1 MTANYADQYNN
12 GEIEEVFP
20 RIWRVPVPLPDNPL
34 NYLNSYFIL
43 SDDKTT
49 IVDVGFDHPDCE
61 KALDDALHKLGRTWE
76 SVEIV
81 LTHSHPDHTS
91 NLDRIWRR
99 WMRIYANMHSIQ
111 EVQNLMNMQATVFNP
126 LIGYL
131 THPNTYDERSM
142 QARDASTYRVSAELL
157 PLKNQPDLF
166 YLADGDVYHNGSYRF
181 RIITTPG
188 HDDWHICLY
197 EPTAKILIA
206 GDHVLER
213 ITPTIMSWV
222 CSYDALREFLTSLDK
237 VRDLDVDLILPGH
250 GRPFTGVAERVD
262 FLKSFHAN
270 RLEELYQLVVD
281 GHASLIDIARNASWK
296 HPNWDEWTIDQ
307 KFYSLG
313 ETFAHLVYLV
323 NEGRVVLTT
332 CENCR
337 RFYPA
342 DSFEMRRKEQR
353 QHHMS
358 EPGVTRRSLGRM
370 PYPAHRALRLVG

>member
-61 KALDDALHKLGRTWE
+61 KALDDAMHK
-76 SVEIV
+76 
-81 LTHSHPDHTS
+81 
-91 NLDRIWRR
+91 
-99 WMRIYANMHSIQ
+99 
-111 EVQNLMNMQATVFNP
+111 VQNRMNMQATVFNP

-270 RLEELYQLVVD
+270 RLEELYQLVAS
-281 GHASLIDIARNASWK
+281 GHASLIDVARNASWK
-296 HPNWDEWTIDQ
+296 HPHWDEWTIDQ

-342 DSFEMRRKEQR
+342 DSFEMRRKE
-353 QHHMS
+353 
-358 EPGVTRRSLGRM
+358 
-370 PYPAHRALRLVG
+370 

>member
-61 KALDDALHKLGRTWE
+61 KALDDALRKLGRTWE

-181 RIITTPG
+181 RVITTPG

-213 ITPTIMSWV
+213 ITPTIMIQ
-222 CSYDALREFLTSLDK
+222 
-237 VRDLDVDLILPGH
+237 LILQIGSLMSVGYEKTLLIYNPTNYEVSDIISTYNYRMG
-250 GRPFTGVAERVD
+250 
-262 FLKSFHAN
+262 
-270 RLEELYQLVVD
+270 LELGDWSYATAIGLFNSVVNCILLVISNKLSKKYTES
-281 GHASLIDIARNASWK
+281 SLW
-296 HPNWDEWTIDQ
+296 
-307 KFYSLG
+307 
-313 ETFAHLVYLV
+313 
-323 NEGRVVLTT
+323 
-332 CENCR
+332 
-337 RFYPA
+337 
-342 DSFEMRRKEQR
+342 
-353 QHHMS
+353 
-358 EPGVTRRSLGRM
+358 
-370 PYPAHRALRLVG
+370 

>member
-1 MTANYADQYNN
+1 MTANYTDQYNN

-61 KALDDALHKLGRTWE
+61 KALDDALRKLGRTWE

-181 RIITTPG
+181 RVITTPG

-197 EPTAKILIA
+197 EPAAKILIA

-270 RLEELYQLVVD
+270 RLEELYRLVVD

-342 DSFEMRRKEQR
+342 DSFEMRRKE
-353 QHHMS
+353 
-358 EPGVTRRSLGRM
+358 
-370 PYPAHRALRLVG
+370 

>member
-43 SDDKTT
+43 SEDKTT
-49 IVDVGFDHPDCE
+49 IIDVGFDHPDCE
-61 KALDDALHKLGRTWE
+61 KALDDALRKLGRTWE

-157 PLKNQPDLF
+157 PLK
-166 YLADGDVYHNGSYRF
+166 
-181 RIITTPG
+181 
-188 HDDWHICLY
+188 
-197 EPTAKILIA
+197 K
-206 GDHVLER
+206 
-213 ITPTIMSWV
+213 
-222 CSYDALREFLTSLDK
+222 
-237 VRDLDVDLILPGH
+237 
-250 GRPFTGVAERVD
+250 
-262 FLKSFHAN
+262 
-270 RLEELYQLVVD
+270 
-281 GHASLIDIARNASWK
+281 
-296 HPNWDEWTIDQ
+296 
-307 KFYSLG
+307 
-313 ETFAHLVYLV
+313 
-323 NEGRVVLTT
+323 
-332 CENCR
+332 
-337 RFYPA
+337 PA
-342 DSFEMRRKEQR
+342 
-353 QHHMS
+353 
-358 EPGVTRRSLGRM
+358 
-370 PYPAHRALRLVG
+370 

>member
-1 MTANYADQYNN
+1 MATNYADQYNN

-34 NYLNSYFIL
+34 GFLNSYFIL

-49 IVDVGFDHPDCE
+49 IVDVGFNHPACE
-61 KALDDALHKLGRTWE
+61 KALDDALHKLGRSWE

-81 LTHSHPDHTS
+81 LTHSHPDHTG
-91 NLDRIWRR
+91 NLDRVWRR
-99 WMRIYANMHSIQ
+99 WMRVYANMHSIQ
-111 EVQNLMNMQATVFNP
+111 EVQNLMNMQASVFNP
-126 LIGYL
+126 LISYL
-131 THPNTYDERSM
+131 PRPNTYDERSM
-142 QARDASTYRVSAELL
+142 QKRDASTYRVSAELL
-157 PLKNQPDLF
+157 PVKNQPDLF
-166 YLADGDVYHNGSYRF
+166 YLGDGDVYHNGNYRF
-181 RIITTPG
+181 QVITTPG

-197 EPTAKILIA
+197 EPAAKILIA

-237 VRDLDVDLILPGH
+237 VRNLDVDLILPGH

-262 FLKSFHAN
+262 FLKQFHAN
-270 RLEELYQLVVD
+270 RLEELYKLVEE
-281 GHASLIDIARNASWK
+281 GHASLIDIARSASWK

-332 CENCR
+332 CENYR

-342 DSFEMRRKEQR
+342 NAFEMQRKK
-353 QHHMS
+353 
-358 EPGVTRRSLGRM
+358 
-370 PYPAHRALRLVG
+370 

>member
-43 SDDKTT
+43 SEDKTT
-49 IVDVGFDHPDCE
+49 IIDVGFDHPDCE

-181 RIITTPG
+181 RVITTPG
-188 HDDWHICLY
+188 RLAY
-197 EPTAKILIA
+197 
-206 GDHVLER
+206 
-213 ITPTIMSWV
+213 
-222 CSYDALREFLTSLDK
+222 
-237 VRDLDVDLILPGH
+237 LPIRTYGENSH
-250 GRPFTGVAERVD
+250 CGRPRTGAH
-262 FLKSFHAN
+262 HAHHH
-270 RLEELYQLVVD
+270 ELGLLVRCAKGIPD
-281 GHASLIDIARNASWK
+281 KPGQGTR
-296 HPNWDEWTIDQ
+296 
-307 KFYSLG
+307 F
-313 ETFAHLVYLV
+313 
-323 NEGRVVLTT
+323 GR
-332 CENCR
+332 
-337 RFYPA
+337 
-342 DSFEMRRKEQR
+342 
-353 QHHMS
+353 
-358 EPGVTRRSLGRM
+358 
-370 PYPAHRALRLVG
+370 